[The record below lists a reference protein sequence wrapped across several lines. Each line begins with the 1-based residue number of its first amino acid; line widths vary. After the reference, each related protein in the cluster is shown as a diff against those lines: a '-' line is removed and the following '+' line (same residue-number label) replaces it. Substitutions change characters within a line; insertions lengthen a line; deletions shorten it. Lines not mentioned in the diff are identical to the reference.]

1 MIGLFGGAFDPVHF
15 GHLRTALEVREALGL
30 REVRLLPLN
39 VAVHREQPAADGAL
53 RFRMLQAAVAGVP
66 GLVADDRE
74 LRRPGGSYT
83 VDTLTHVRAELGPD
97 LPLCLLVGGDA
108 FNGFL
113 EWHRPRDIL
122 GLAHLA
128 VMRRP
133 GSVLPRD
140 AALREEL
147 EHRRTQTPADL
158 QAAPAGRIWLQA
170 VTQLDISST
179 RIRRLIAAGRSARF
193 LLPDAVLDM
202 ALATGC
208 YAGRPE
214 PAVPADQSVMTNPAP
229 SAREETDPDT
239 STQRGHDAA

>member
-15 GHLRTALEVREALGL
+15 GHLRTALEVQEALGL
-30 REVRLLPLN
+30 RAVRLLPLN

-53 RFRMLQAAVAGVP
+53 RLRMLQAAVAHAP

-74 LRRPGGSYT
+74 LKRPGSSYT
-83 VDTLTHVRAELGPD
+83 VDTLTELRAELGPD
-97 LPLCLLVGGDA
+97 VSLCLLVGGDA
-108 FNGFL
+108 FNAFF

-133 GSVLPRD
+133 GSLLPRD

-147 EHRRTQTPADL
+147 ARRRTEHAADL
-158 QAAPAGRIWLQA
+158 QAAPAGRIWLQS

-179 RIRRLIAAGRSARF
+179 RIRRAIAGGRSARF
-193 LLPDAVLDM
+193 LLPDPVLDL
-202 ALATGC
+202 ALAAGC
-208 YAGRPE
+208 YA
-214 PAVPADQSVMTNPAP
+214 AP
-229 SAREETDPDT
+229 STKTTAPDSADT
-239 STQRGHDAA
+239 ESDSSAQRGHDAA

>member
-1 MIGLFGGAFDPVHF
+1 MIGILGGAFDPVHF

-30 REVRLLPLN
+30 DEVRLLPLN

-53 RFRMLQAAVAGVP
+53 RLRMLEAAVANAP

-74 LRRPGGSYT
+74 LTRPGGSYT
-83 VDTLTHVRAELGPD
+83 VDTLTHLRDELGAD
-97 LPLCLLVGGDA
+97 VRLCLLVGGDA

-113 EWHRPRDIL
+113 AWHRPRDIL

-140 AALREEL
+140 PELREEL
-147 EHRRTQTPADL
+147 ERRRAARPADL
-158 QAAPAGRIWLQA
+158 HAAPAGRIWLQS

-179 RIRRLIAAGRSARF
+179 RIRRTMAAGHSPRF
-193 LLPDAVLDM
+193 LLPDAVLDI
-202 ALATGC
+202 ALAAGC
-208 YAGRPE
+208 YAGPQDPTATGE
-214 PAVPADQSVMTNPAP
+214 PAPGR
-229 SAREETDPDT
+229 REETHSDT
-239 STQRGHDAA
+239 SAQRGHDAA